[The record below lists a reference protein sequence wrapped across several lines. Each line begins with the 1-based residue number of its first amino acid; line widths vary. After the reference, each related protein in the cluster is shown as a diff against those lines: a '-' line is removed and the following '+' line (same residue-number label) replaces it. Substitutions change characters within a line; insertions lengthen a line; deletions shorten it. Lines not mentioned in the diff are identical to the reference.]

1 MRLGPVSLCP
11 HRTDGCTTS
20 NTRADLLTERISF
33 LHPAKD
39 VACCSQKLH
48 NITSLRQSVSHT
60 NSSWLVLGTMFGAS
74 MYGGLHLLAWNAP
87 FGASS
92 LRLAW
97 HVSGVLIA
105 SSLIA
110 ALISWPVVYIYRRLK
125 QTLAPNLQTRRI
137 LMLYRRTAKTVGGF
151 ALFFYCVARIWL
163 IIGCL
168 VNVAHLSEGVFREPE
183 WSRYIPHGGAG

>member
-1 MRLGPVSLCP
+1 MLG
-11 HRTDGCTTS
+11 
-20 NTRADLLTERISF
+20 A
-33 LHPAKD
+33 
-39 VACCSQKLH
+39 
-48 NITSLRQSVSHT
+48 
-60 NSSWLVLGTMFGAS
+60 MFGAS

-125 QTLAPNLQTRRI
+125 QTPAPNL
-137 LMLYRRTAKTVGGF
+137 AKTVSGF
-151 ALFFYCVARIWL
+151 VLFFYCVARICL
-163 IIGCL
+163 IVGCL
-168 VNVAHLSEGVFREPE
+168 VNVAHLSEGAFREPE
-183 WSRYIPHGGAG
+183 WSRHIPHGGAG